1 MISLRFVENDWVL
14 LSTGKVE
21 LISGL
26 SRFRQSISKILKSDK
41 ENTINI
47 GEIPYRY
54 NPLFGTNIVFINV
67 LNDILTIE
75 DAIEATKAEVREAI
89 IKYLEIQLEKQLLQ
103 LDDSEIL
110 ADATV
115 TALANR
121 DTTTIP
127 NRIVIIYTATM
138 EMKDGATIT
147 IEGSSAT

>member
-1 MISLRFVENDWVL
+1 MISLRFVDSDWVL

-21 LISGL
+21 LISGPN
-26 SRFRQSISKILKSDK
+26 RFRQNISKILKSDK

-47 GEIPYRY
+47 GEIPFRY
-54 NPLFGTNIVFINV
+54 NPLFGTNIVFINA

-75 DAIEATKAEVREAI
+75 DALEATKAEVREAI

-115 TALANR
+115 RALANR

-138 EMKDGATIT
+138 EMKDGETIT
-147 IEGSSAT
+147 IEGSTVT